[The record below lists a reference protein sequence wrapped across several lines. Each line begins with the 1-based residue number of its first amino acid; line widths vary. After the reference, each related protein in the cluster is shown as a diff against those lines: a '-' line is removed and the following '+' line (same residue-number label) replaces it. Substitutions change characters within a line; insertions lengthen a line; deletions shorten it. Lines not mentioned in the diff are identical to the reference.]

1 MSIVNSLG
9 VVFYEKELKYIA
21 KRAKIPE
28 GTLLL
33 LQLVYEA
40 SAACTS
46 VVLLD
51 DKVSRF
57 Q

>member
-1 MSIVNSLG
+1 MGVVNSLG
-9 VVFYEKELKYIA
+9 VVFYQSELKSIA
-21 KRAKIPE
+21 KRAKVPE

-46 VVLLD
+46 IVFTD
-51 DKVSRF
+51 DQVF
-57 Q
+57 I